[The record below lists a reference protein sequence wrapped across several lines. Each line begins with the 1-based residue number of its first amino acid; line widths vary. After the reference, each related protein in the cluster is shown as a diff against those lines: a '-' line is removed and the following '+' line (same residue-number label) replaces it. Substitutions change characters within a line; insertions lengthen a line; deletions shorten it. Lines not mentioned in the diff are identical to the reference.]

1 MSPFIPPGLGWIP
14 DLPDPRDYTPRH
26 EAIAPLLKQLKP
38 SRRKRLPDEV
48 DLRRDDEGEYFTAV
62 EDQGPLNSSTAF
74 AVLSLVEYFERRV
87 MGRTFEGSRLFL
99 YKVTRNLRQRRPLY
113 AQGTHSVGDTGA
125 DLRTTFKALAKFGVP
140 PEEVWPYD
148 VSKFDEEPSPFAY
161 RLARPIPGM
170 RYFRL
175 DEPCA
180 DGAPLWQTITSFL
193 ASGFPI
199 AFGFSVPKSL
209 TADANI
215 PYRPD
220 LDQYRGG
227 QAALAVG
234 YRNHHF
240 GRGQHALLIRNS
252 WGSQWGDNGHGWL
265 PAGFLF
271 ARLSKRFWAIVTH
284 SRFHTQE
291 LTRPAVSR

>member
-14 DLPDPRDYTPRH
+14 DLPDARDYTCRH
-26 EAIAPLLKQLKP
+26 EAIAPLLEQLKP

-48 DLRRDDEGEYFTAV
+48 DLRRDDDGEYFTAV

-74 AVLSLVEYFERRV
+74 AVLNLVEYFERRT
-87 MGRTFEGSRLFL
+87 MGRTFEGSKLFL

-113 AQGTHSVGDTGA
+113 PQGTHSLGDTGA
-125 DLRTTFKALAKFGVP
+125 DLRSTLKALVKFGVP

-148 VSKFDEEPSPFAY
+148 VSRFDEEPSSFAY
-161 RLARPIPGM
+161 RLAEPLPDL

-175 DEPCA
+175 DLRHSDP
-180 DGAPLWQTITSFL
+180 GALWQTIISFL
-193 ASGFPI
+193 AAGFPI
-199 AFGFSVPKSL
+199 AFGFSVPTSL

-227 QAALAVG
+227 QAAVAVG

-240 GRGQHALLIRNS
+240 GRGQHALLIRSS
-252 WGSQWGDNGHGWL
+252 WGSQWGDDGNGWL
-265 PAGFLF
+265 SIAFLDTQLARGFWLL
-271 ARLSKRFWAIVTH
+271 LSASWLA
-284 SRFHTQE
+284 SGD
-291 LTRPAVSR
+291 LTRPFATP

>member
-74 AVLSLVEYFERRV
+74 AVLSLVEYFERRIR
-87 MGRTFEGSRLFL
+87 GRTFEGSKLFL

-113 AQGTHSVGDTGA
+113 PQGTHSLGDTGA
-125 DLRTTFKALAKFGVP
+125 DLRTTLKALAKFGVP
-140 PEEVWPYD
+140 PEEVWPYQID
-148 VSKFDEEPSPFAY
+148 KFDEEPSPFAY
-161 RLARPIPGM
+161 RLAKPIPGL
-170 RYFRL
+170 RHFRL
-175 DEPCA
+175 DDPNA
-180 DGAPLWQTITSFL
+180 DGVALWQTITSFL
-193 ASGFPI
+193 AAGFPI
-199 AFGFSVPKSL
+199 AFGFSVPASL

-227 QAALAVG
+227 QVALAVG

-240 GRGQHALLIRNS
+240 GRGQHALLIRSS
-252 WGSQWGDNGHGWL
+252 WGSQWGDDGYGWM
-265 PAGFLF
+265 PIAFL
-271 ARLSKRFWAIVTH
+271 RQQLVRDSWTVVCNLSVEVG
-284 SRFHTQE
+284 E
-291 LTRPAVSR
+291 L